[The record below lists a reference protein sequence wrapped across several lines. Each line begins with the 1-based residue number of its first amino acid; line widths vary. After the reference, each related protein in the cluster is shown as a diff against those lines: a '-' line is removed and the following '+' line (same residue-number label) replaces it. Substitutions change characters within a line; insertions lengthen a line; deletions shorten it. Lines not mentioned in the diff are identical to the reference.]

1 VTGRLALWQGK
12 VFLRSVNV
20 LFRWRC
26 GSDTSRLRGEETLE
40 NALGLPFCRMCEI
53 HPDIMRPGR
62 LRAGSR
68 RSIWLAVAKSSLV
81 RHVSGAV
88 SEGDDKL
95 TT

>member
-1 VTGRLALWQGK
+1 MTARLALWQGK

-53 HPDIMRPGR
+53 HPDIHASWATKSWIKALNMV
-62 LRAGSR
+62 SR
-68 RSIWLAVAKSSLV
+68 SKKKS
-81 RHVSGAV
+81 GEAC
-88 SEGDDKL
+88 
-95 TT
+95 